1 MQAVHYLRS
10 LLLCAALAQP
20 LISCESGSSN
30 TQTKEKALQR
40 NETAAE
46 GWDAKQEATFLVEA
60 YSYGLMLSQYNELAL
75 LKAQTPAL
83 KSFVEQSATW
93 HKKLNDEIK
102 QMAVQKEVEL
112 PEVPGD
118 DVQRYM
124 DKLSALPPAKFEPQY
139 LKVISDIQRN
149 MISQY
154 ETASDEAMDMNT
166 RNWAAQTLPYMQ
178 AHAQAV
184 DELMDNLAQ

>member
-1 MQAVHYLRS
+1 MRAVNYLRTVVI
-10 LLLCAALAQP
+10 CAALVQP
-20 LISCESGSSN
+20 LISCERGSSN
-30 TQTKEKALQR
+30 TQTKEKAIQH
-40 NETAAE
+40 NEASAQ
-46 GWDAKQEATFLVEA
+46 GWDAKQDATFLVEA
-60 YSYGLMLSQYNELAL
+60 YSYGIMLMQYSELAL

-102 QMAVQKEVEL
+102 QIAAQKEVEL

-124 DKLSALPPAKFEPQY
+124 DKLSALPPAEFEPQY

-184 DELMDNLAQ
+184 EELKENIAQ